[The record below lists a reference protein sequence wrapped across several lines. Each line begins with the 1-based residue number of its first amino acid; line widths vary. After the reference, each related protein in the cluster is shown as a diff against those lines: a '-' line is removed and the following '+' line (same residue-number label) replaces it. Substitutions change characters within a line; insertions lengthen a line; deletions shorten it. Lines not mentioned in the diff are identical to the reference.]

1 MINETAIV
9 LRGEKNA
16 NIIQALCEL
25 FNLSLLTATDIFYSS
40 ETSSLIEDKVSDLHC
55 RSDRYLATLVMD
67 EYKEKL
73 GKLGKLTATIS

>member
-1 MINETAIV
+1 MTDETSVV

-16 NIIQALCEL
+16 GIIRSMCEL
-25 FNLSLLTATDIFYSS
+25 YQLDPAIATDIYYTS

-67 EYKEKL
+67 EYKEK
-73 GKLGKLTATIS
+73 TFS

>member
-25 FNLSLLTATDIFYSS
+25 YNLNLLTATDIFYSS
-40 ETSSLIEDKVSDLHC
+40 ETSSLIEEKVSDLHC

-67 EYKEKL
+67 EYRE
-73 GKLGKLTATIS
+73 KLGKLTASIS